1 MGGKSDLVT
10 RTWVIMLVL
19 FFGCCVT
26 TIAAAAVSQ
35 VAAQDQI
42 RIQCGYTRF
51 PRLCVQTLS
60 GLVSGERV
68 DFAAALLL
76 NKTIAHADL
85 HIAHFD
91 QLSSH
96 FVSSQPPQPRLQAI
110 GYCEELMGMARQRL
124 NEALVAMKES
134 PGKNRQ
140 EDIQTWLSAAVTFQQ
155 ACKDWADQ
163 YAFSDEL
170 FARISRSMD
179 YQSQLASNALA
190 LVNRNTEI
198 SAAGRQLSEEDIDD
212 DDDGGFFPDWVSGR
226 DLRLLETTTD
236 KTKANVV
243 VAKDGT
249 GNFRTVAEAIGA
261 ASGRQRFVIYVKSGV
276 YKEKIRSS
284 KDGITLIG
292 DGKYSTI
299 ITWDD
304 SVGGGS
310 SLTGSATFGITG
322 DGFIAKDIGFQ
333 NTAGPGAHQAVALTV
348 ASDHS
353 VFYRCSI
360 SGYQDTLYALS
371 LRQFY
376 RECDISGTVDFIFG
390 NAAAVFQACNLVLRR
405 PSSYNVIL
413 ANGRSDPGQNTGF
426 SVQKCKITPGPD
438 FSPVKNSYNS
448 YLGRPWK
455 PYSRAVVM
463 ESDIDGAISA
473 RGWIEWPGTSSSS
486 VRELYFGEYAN
497 VGARGGLGGRVG
509 WPGFHAM
516 GKEEAEKFT
525 VAKFI
530 DGNSWLPSTGIN
542 FVPGL

>member
-1 MGGKSDLVT
+1 MS
-10 RTWVIMLVL
+10 
-19 FFGCCVT
+19 
-26 TIAAAAVSQ
+26 
-35 VAAQDQI
+35 
-42 RIQCGYTRF
+42 
-51 PRLCVQTLS
+51 
-60 GLVSGERV
+60 
-68 DFAAALLL
+68 
-76 NKTIAHADL
+76 
-85 HIAHFD
+85 
-91 QLSSH
+91 
-96 FVSSQPPQPRLQAI
+96 
-110 GYCEELMGMARQRL
+110 RQRL
-124 NEALVAMKES
+124 NQAVVALKES

-140 EDIQTWLSAAVTFQQ
+140 DDIQTWVSAAVTFQQ
-155 ACKDWADQ
+155 ACKDSADQ
-163 YAFSDEL
+163 YAFSDEF

-198 SAAGRQLSEEDIDD
+198 SGAAGRHLSEEDIDD
-212 DDDGGFFPDWVSGR
+212 WVSVHR
-226 DLRLLETTTD
+226 ELRLLQTT
-236 KTKANVV
+236 TKANVV

-249 GNFRTVAEAIGA
+249 GNFRTVSEAIRA

-276 YKEKIRSS
+276 YKEKIRCS

-299 ITWDD
+299 ITWDN

-310 SLTGSATFGITG
+310 SLSGSASFAITG

-333 NTAGPGAHQAVALTV
+333 NTAGPGANQAVALMV

-390 NAAAVFQACNLVLRR
+390 NAAAVFQACNLLLRR
-405 PSSYNVIL
+405 PRSYNVIL
-413 ANGRSDPGQNTGF
+413 ANGRTDPGQNTGF
-426 SVQKCKITPGPD
+426 SVQNCKITAGPD
-438 FSPVKNSYNS
+438 LSPAKNS

-486 VRELYFGEYAN
+486 LGELYFGEYAN

-542 FVPGL
+542 FVAGL